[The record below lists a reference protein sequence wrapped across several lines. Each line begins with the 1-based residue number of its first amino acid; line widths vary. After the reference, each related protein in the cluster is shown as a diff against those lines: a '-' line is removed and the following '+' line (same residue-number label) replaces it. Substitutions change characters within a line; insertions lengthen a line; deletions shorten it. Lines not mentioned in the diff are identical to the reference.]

1 MKKYLQIMKGQE
13 VMVCILA
20 ALISSTSRGV
30 ISVIDR
36 YQMGYRNGNLF
47 VVNFINNILAT
58 GLATIVLI
66 FLQHFISLKFLLRPQ
81 QWGRIFIY
89 ALLVQLVA
97 YGYSYLYRHLPLIDA
112 VISGKLSD
120 IFIPLALALT
130 TSYFSFKQYSISL
143 ISTLIVGLLAFS
155 PRTQKIEFKTWI
167 KGILVIVPLLTLQ
180 SAFSP
185 ILVSDIHGIPE
196 LMGFTIITIYLRLL
210 ISFVS
215 LFTTSKNFLTNSGS
229 IKIVKP
235 VVIAYALRAVLTIAA
250 QIAFTIATSSKT
262 SGIAWVLL
270 NMTSLYGVVFGS
282 WILKEKIGKFDVL
295 VLLVV
300 TLMTLLTK

>member
-1 MKKYLQIMKGQE
+1 
-13 VMVCILA
+13 MVCILA

-36 YQMGYRNGNLF
+36 YQMGYRKGNLL

-58 GLATIVLI
+58 ALATIVLI
-66 FLQHFISLKFLLRPQ
+66 VLQHLISLKFLLLPQ
-81 QWGRIFIY
+81 QWLRIFIY

-155 PRTQKIEFKTWI
+155 PSTKKVEFKTWI
-167 KGILVIVPLLTLQ
+167 KGILVIVPLLTIQ

-210 ISFVS
+210 ISFFS
-215 LFTTSKNFLTNSGS
+215 LFTSSNKFLINSGS
-229 IKIVKP
+229 TKIVKP
-235 VVIAYALRAVLTIAA
+235 VIIAYALRAILTIAA
-250 QIAFTIATSSKT
+250 QIAFTVATSSKA

-270 NMTSLYGVVFGS
+270 NMTSLYGVVFGN

>member
-1 MKKYLQIMKGQE
+1 
-13 VMVCILA
+13 MVCILA

-36 YQMGYRNGNLF
+36 YQMGYRKGNLL

-58 GLATIVLI
+58 GIATIVLI
-66 FLQHFISLKFLLRPQ
+66 VLHHLISLRFLLLPQ

-112 VISGKLSD
+112 VISGKISD
-120 IFIPLALALT
+120 IFIPLALAVT

-143 ISTLIVGLLAFS
+143 ISTIIVGLLAFS
-155 PRTQKIEFKTWI
+155 PSTKKIEFKTWM
-167 KGILVIVPLLTLQ
+167 KGIFVIVPLLTIQ

-185 ILVSDIHGIPE
+185 ILVNNIHGIPE
-196 LMGFTIITIYLRLL
+196 LMGFTVITIYLRLL
-210 ISFVS
+210 ISFIS
-215 LFTTSKNFLTNSGS
+215 LFTTSKDQLISSNST
-229 IKIVKP
+229 KIVKP
-235 VVIAYALRAVLTIAA
+235 VIVAYAVRAVLTIAA
-250 QIAFTIATSSKT
+250 QISFTIATSSKT

-282 WILKEKIGKFDVL
+282 WILKEKIGKFDVF

>member
-1 MKKYLQIMKGQE
+1 
-13 VMVCILA
+13 MVCILA
-20 ALISSTSRGV
+20 ALISSSSRGV

-36 YQMGYRNGNLF
+36 YQMGYRKGNLL

-58 GLATIVLI
+58 ALATIILI
-66 FLQHFISLKFLLRPQ
+66 VLQHLISLKFLLLPQ
-81 QWGRIFIY
+81 QWLRIFIY

-155 PRTQKIEFKTWI
+155 PSTKKVEFKTWI
-167 KGILVIVPLLTLQ
+167 KGILVIVPLLTIQ

-210 ISFVS
+210 ISFFS
-215 LFTTSKNFLTNSGS
+215 LFTSSNKFLINSGS
-229 IKIVKP
+229 TKIVKP
-235 VVIAYALRAVLTIAA
+235 VIIAYALRAILTIAA
-250 QIAFTIATSSKT
+250 QIAFTVATSSKA

>member
-1 MKKYLQIMKGQE
+1 
-13 VMVCILA
+13 MVCILA

-36 YQMGYRNGNLF
+36 YQMGYRKGNLL

-58 GLATIVLI
+58 GIATIVLI
-66 FLQHFISLKFLLRPQ
+66 VLHHLISLRFLLLPQ

-120 IFIPLALALT
+120 IFIPLALAVT

-143 ISTLIVGLLAFS
+143 ISTIIVGLLAFS
-155 PRTQKIEFKTWI
+155 PSTKKIEFKTWM
-167 KGILVIVPLLTLQ
+167 KGILVIVPLLTIQ

-185 ILVSDIHGIPE
+185 ILVNNIHGIPE
-196 LMGFTIITIYLRLL
+196 LMGFTVITIYLRLL
-210 ISFVS
+210 ISFIS
-215 LFTTSKNFLTNSGS
+215 LFTTSKDQLISSNST
-229 IKIVKP
+229 KIVKP
-235 VVIAYALRAVLTIAA
+235 VIVAYAVRAVLTIAA
-250 QIAFTIATSSKT
+250 QISFTIATSSKT

-282 WILKEKIGKFDVL
+282 WILKEKIGKFDVF

>member
-1 MKKYLQIMKGQE
+1 
-13 VMVCILA
+13 MVCILA

-36 YQMGYRNGNLF
+36 YQMGYRKGNLL

-58 GLATIVLI
+58 ILATIVLVV
-66 FLQHFISLKFLLRPQ
+66 LQHFVSLDFLLLPQ
-81 QWGRIFIY
+81 QWFRIIIY

-112 VISGKLSD
+112 VISGKVSD

-130 TSYFSFKQYSISL
+130 TSYFSFRQYSVSL
-143 ISTLIVGLLAFS
+143 ISTLLVGLLAFS
-155 PRTQKIEFKTWI
+155 PSTKKVGFKTWI
-167 KGILVIVPLLTLQ
+167 RGILVIVPLLTVQ
-180 SAFSP
+180 SALSP
-185 ILVSDIHGIPE
+185 ILVNDIHGIPE
-196 LMGFTIITIYLRLL
+196 LMGFTIITIYLRLI
-210 ISFVS
+210 ISFIS
-215 LFTTSKNFLTNSGS
+215 LFTSSKNKLFNKDSNGIEKTA
-229 IKIVKP
+229 
-235 VVIAYALRAVLTIAA
+235 VIAYGLRSVLTIAA
-250 QIAFTIATSSKT
+250 QISFTIATASKA

-300 TLMTLLTK
+300 TVMTLLTR

>member
-1 MKKYLQIMKGQE
+1 
-13 VMVCILA
+13 MVCILA
-20 ALISSTSRGV
+20 ALISSTSRGI

-36 YQMGYRNGNLF
+36 YQMGYRKANLL
-47 VVNFINNILAT
+47 VVNFLNNILAT
-58 GLATIVLI
+58 ILATLVLI
-66 FLQHFISLKFLLRPQ
+66 ILQHFVSLKFLLLPQ

-112 VISGKLSD
+112 VISGKISD

-130 TSYFSFKQYSISL
+130 TAYFSWKQYSISL
-143 ISTLIVGLLAFS
+143 ISTLIVTLLAFS
-155 PRTQKIEFKTWI
+155 PSTQKIEWKTWL
-167 KGILVIVPLLTLQ
+167 KGILVIVPLLTVQ

-185 ILVSDIHGIPE
+185 LLVNDIHGIPE
-196 LMGFTIITIYLRLL
+196 LIGFTIITIYLRLI

-215 LFTTSKNFLTNSGS
+215 LLTTSKILFPAANSTR
-229 IKIVKP
+229 IVKP
-235 VVIAYALRAVLTIAA
+235 VIIAYALRAILTIAA
-250 QIAFTIATSSKT
+250 QISFTVATSSKT

-300 TLMTLLTK
+300 TVMTLLTR

>member
-1 MKKYLQIMKGQE
+1 
-13 VMVCILA
+13 MVCILA

-30 ISVIDR
+30 ISVIAR
-36 YQMGYRNGNLF
+36 YQMGYRKGNLL

-58 GLATIVLI
+58 GIATIVLI
-66 FLQHFISLKFLLRPQ
+66 VLHHLISLRFLLLPQ

-120 IFIPLALALT
+120 IFIPLALAVT

-143 ISTLIVGLLAFS
+143 ISTIIVGLLAFS
-155 PRTQKIEFKTWI
+155 PSTKKIEFKTWM
-167 KGILVIVPLLTLQ
+167 KGILVIVPLLTIQ

-185 ILVSDIHGIPE
+185 ILVNNIHGIPE
-196 LMGFTIITIYLRLL
+196 LMGFTVITIYLRLL
-210 ISFVS
+210 ISFIS
-215 LFTTSKNFLTNSGS
+215 LFTTSKDQLISSNST
-229 IKIVKP
+229 KIVKP
-235 VVIAYALRAVLTIAA
+235 VIVAYAVRAVLTIAA
-250 QIAFTIATSSKT
+250 QISFTIATSSKT

-282 WILKEKIGKFDVL
+282 WILKEKIGKFDVF

>member
-1 MKKYLQIMKGQE
+1 
-13 VMVCILA
+13 MVCILA

-36 YQMGYRNGNLF
+36 YQMGYRKGNLL

-58 GLATIVLI
+58 ALATIVLI
-66 FLQHFISLKFLLRPQ
+66 VLQHLISLKFLLLPQ
-81 QWGRIFIY
+81 QWLRIFIY

-155 PRTQKIEFKTWI
+155 PSTKKVEFKTWI
-167 KGILVIVPLLTLQ
+167 KGILVIVPLLTIQ

-210 ISFVS
+210 ISFFS
-215 LFTTSKNFLTNSGS
+215 LFTSSNKFLINSGS
-229 IKIVKP
+229 TKIVKP
-235 VVIAYALRAVLTIAA
+235 VIIAYALRAILTIAA
-250 QIAFTIATSSKT
+250 QIAFTVATSSKA

-270 NMTSLYGVVFGS
+270 NMTSLYGVVFGN
-282 WILKEKIGKFDVL
+282 WILKEKIRKFDVL

>member
-1 MKKYLQIMKGQE
+1 
-13 VMVCILA
+13 MVCILA

-36 YQMGYRNGNLF
+36 YQMGYRKGNLL

-58 GLATIVLI
+58 FLATLVLIVL
-66 FLQHFISLKFLLRPQ
+66 QHVVSLDFLLLPQ
-81 QWGRIFIY
+81 QWFRIIIY

-112 VISGKLSD
+112 VISGKISD
-120 IFIPLALALT
+120 LFIPIALAFT
-130 TSYFSFKQYSISL
+130 TSYFSFKQYSVSV
-143 ISTLIVGLLAFS
+143 ISTLLVGLLAFS
-155 PRTQKIEFKTWI
+155 PSTKKTNFKTWVR
-167 KGILVIVPLLTLQ
+167 GILVIVPLLTIQ

-185 ILVSDIHGIPE
+185 LLVDRIHEIPE
-196 LMGFTIITIYLRLL
+196 LMGFTIITIYLRLV
-210 ISFVS
+210 ISFIS
-215 LFTTSKNFLTNSGS
+215 LFTRPKNKLINKESM
-229 IKIVKP
+229 KIGKT
-235 VVIAYALRAVLTIAA
+235 VVAVYGLRSVLTIAA
-250 QIAFTIATSSKT
+250 QISFTIATSSKT

-300 TLMTLLTK
+300 TVMTLLTR

>member
-1 MKKYLQIMKGQE
+1 
-13 VMVCILA
+13 MVCILA

-36 YQMGYRNGNLF
+36 YQMGYRKGNLL

-58 GLATIVLI
+58 FLATLVLIVL
-66 FLQHFISLKFLLRPQ
+66 QHVVSLDFLLLPQ
-81 QWGRIFIY
+81 QWFRIIIY

-112 VISGKLSD
+112 VISGKISD
-120 IFIPLALALT
+120 LFIPIALAFT
-130 TSYFSFKQYSISL
+130 TSYFSFKQYSVSV
-143 ISTLIVGLLAFS
+143 ISTLLVGLLAFS
-155 PRTQKIEFKTWI
+155 PSTKKTNFKTWVR
-167 KGILVIVPLLTLQ
+167 GILVIVPLLTIQ

-185 ILVSDIHGIPE
+185 LLVDRIHGIPE
-196 LMGFTIITIYLRLL
+196 LMGFTIITIYLRLV
-210 ISFVS
+210 ISFIS
-215 LFTTSKNFLTNSGS
+215 LFTRPKNKLINKESM
-229 IKIVKP
+229 KIGKT
-235 VVIAYALRAVLTIAA
+235 VVAVYGLRSVLTIVA
-250 QIAFTIATSSKT
+250 QISFTIATSSKT

-300 TLMTLLTK
+300 TVMTLLTR

>member
-1 MKKYLQIMKGQE
+1 
-13 VMVCILA
+13 MVCILA

-36 YQMGYRNGNLF
+36 YQMGYRKGNLL
-47 VVNFINNILAT
+47 VVNFVNNVLATILAT
-58 GLATIVLI
+58 LVLI
-66 FLQHFISLKFLLRPQ
+66 ILQHFVSLKFLLLPQ

-112 VISGKLSD
+112 VISGKISD

-130 TSYFSFKQYSISL
+130 TAYFSWKQYSISL
-143 ISTLIVGLLAFS
+143 ISTLIVALLAFS
-155 PRTQKIEFKTWI
+155 PSTQKIEWKTWL
-167 KGILVIVPLLTLQ
+167 KGILVIVPLLTVQ

-185 ILVSDIHGIPE
+185 LLVNDIHGIPE
-196 LMGFTIITIYLRLL
+196 LIGFTIITIYLRLI

-215 LFTTSKNFLTNSGS
+215 LLTSSKTLFTTANSTR
-229 IKIVKP
+229 IVKP
-235 VVIAYALRAVLTIAA
+235 VIIAYALRAILTISA
-250 QIAFTIATSSKT
+250 QISFTVATSSKA

-300 TLMTLLTK
+300 TIMTLLTR